1 MNSVAP
7 EFGAKAFNCPRC
19 GAYAKQNWKAHSV
32 FSCCCGITEP
42 ITNTEWFHFST
53 CECCDKSSVWHNRQ
67 LIHPQLILVEPPNPD
82 LENEIISDYNEAA
95 AILQQSP
102 RGASAI
108 LRLAAQ
114 KICKQ
119 LGEDGKNLNSN
130 IASLVKKGL
139 SPDIQKSL
147 DILRVIGNN
156 AVHPG
161 EISVDDTPEIALAL
175 FRIINKIADTMIT
188 DKKEIDA
195 IYNSL
200 PDKQKESIKRRDS

>member
-7 EFGAKAFNCPRC
+7 EFGAKAFNCPCC

-32 FSCCCGITEP
+32 LSCCCGITEP
-42 ITNTEWFHFST
+42 IANTEWFHFST
-53 CECCDKSSVWHNRQ
+53 CECCNKSSVWYNKQ
-67 LIHPQLILVEPPNPD
+67 LIHPQLILVDPPNPD
-82 LENEIISDYNEAA
+82 LGKEIIADYNEAA

-130 IASLVKKGL
+130 IASLVKKVYR
-139 SPDIQKSL
+139 QTFKN
-147 DILRVIGNN
+147 R
-156 AVHPG
+156 
-161 EISVDDTPEIALAL
+161 
-175 FRIINKIADTMIT
+175 
-188 DKKEIDA
+188 
-195 IYNSL
+195 
-200 PDKQKESIKRRDS
+200 